1 MFDRCSVWVFL
12 AAGLFLGI
20 VSTVQA
26 QQPQNGRRQR
36 ERTATRPNARTPI
49 RPPGVSRQPTL
60 PARQPQAPS
69 FLPLTPREE
78 IYVNQLVAYWA
89 KTSSQIQRFRC
100 EFTRWEYDPVFGA
113 GVDAQTGVMQAKTIS
128 SGKIRFSSPSKG
140 MFKVERVRQYRPPK
154 NPGEKPTYVD
164 QEQQSFEHWVC
175 NGKSIFQLHAP
186 TRQLREIRLPPDMVG
201 KSISNGP
208 LPFLFSADAAKI
220 KDRYWLHVITPQAA
234 AKKGE
239 YWLEAFPRRQDDAAE
254 YKMLHVI
261 FDKVFY
267 PQALKI
273 FPPNYDPV
281 RNPASTTLVLTKR
294 EWKWTDPLNLHER
307 SFAAPSLPKGWT
319 RSPPLLYGQP
329 TDAPRAASIQ
339 PRRRT
344 GNVPSV
350 GGSSPNATRQNVN
363 RR

>member
-1 MFDRCSVWVFL
+1 MFDRCSVCVL
-12 AAGLFLGI
+12 LLAGLLLGSF
-20 VSTVQA
+20 STSLA
-26 QQPQNGRRQR
+26 QQQTNSRQR
-36 ERTATRPNARTPI
+36 ERTAARTNPRAPI
-49 RPPGVSRQPTL
+49 RPPGVPRPEAPTV
-60 PARQPQAPS
+60 RRPQAPS

-78 IYVNQLVAYWA
+78 LYVNQLVDYWA
-89 KTSSQIQRFRC
+89 KTSSQVQRFRC

-113 GVDAQTGVMQAKTIS
+113 GVDAQTGLMQAKTIS
-128 SGKIRFSSPSKG
+128 SGKIRFSSPNKG
-140 MFKVERVRQYRPPK
+140 MFKVERVRNYRPAK
-154 NPGEKPTYVD
+154 KSGEKPTYVD
-164 QEQQSFEHWVC
+164 QDQESFEHWVC

-186 TRQLREIRLPPDMVG
+186 TRQLMEIRLPPNMVG
-201 KSISNGP
+201 KGLADGP
-208 LPFLFSADAAKI
+208 LPFLFSADASKI
-220 KDRYWLHVITPQAA
+220 KERYWLHVITPQEAA
-234 AKKGE
+234 NKGE

-329 TDAPRAASIQ
+329 TDTPRNVSGQ
-339 PRRRT
+339 PRRRV
-344 GNVPSV
+344 GNARSAGASRENVS
-350 GGSSPNATRQNVN
+350 RRNVN